1 MSNTPNSNI
10 TPQAAV
16 LGYVDLTAATA
27 GTTRAPLAIATVTG
41 ATTVYFP
48 VNPVLS
54 ATADTKISKIA
65 LKGAS
70 SSFTAPTAAQTVLV
84 WISNGTTVT
93 VKKEILVSVVTPS
106 TTVASFELDTL
117 YDDFVVPAG
126 YALYL
131 STSITTVANTTALLA
146 TIHGASM

>member
-1 MSNTPNSNI
+1 MANTANSVM
-10 TPQAAV
+10 TPQLAV

-27 GTTRAPLAIATVTG
+27 GTTRAPLPIATVTG

-48 VNPVLS
+48 VSPTLS
-54 ATADTKISKIA
+54 ATADTKISKIS

-70 SSFTAPTAAQTVLV
+70 TSFTAPTAAQTVLV
-84 WISNGTTVT
+84 WISNGTTVR
-93 VKKEILVSVVTPS
+93 VEKEITVSLVTPS
-106 TTVASFELDTL
+106 TTSPSFEQDTL

-131 STSITTVANTTALLA
+131 STSITTTAATTALVA
-146 TIHGASM
+146 VIHGASM